1 MSTWTPER
9 EAELLTVG
17 GNTRPVTQAIATV
30 AAAALEV
37 SQRSISSIL
46 RKMGVEVETVATRSR
61 VFSEEQETA
70 LASFLEDNS
79 GEFTYAEIAAKFN
92 GGAFSA
98 KQVQGKILSME
109 MTGDV
114 KATPKVVVA
123 KSYSDEEEATF
134 VAMAKAGKCLEDIA
148 VALDKSVASARG
160 KALSLLRSE
169 TLTSIPTQRDK
180 AVKVDPIDAL
190 GDISE
195 MTVAEIALATDKTE
209 RGIKVIITRRGLS
222 CKDYKAKAKKSD

>member
-9 EAELLTVG
+9 EAELLTVV

-30 AAAALEV
+30 AATALEV
-37 SQRSISSIL
+37 SQRSISSKL
-46 RKMGVEVETVATRSR
+46 RKMGVEVEKVATRSR

-169 TLTSIPTQRDK
+169 TLTSIPTQRD
-180 AVKVDPIDAL
+180 
-190 GDISE
+190 
-195 MTVAEIALATDKTE
+195 
-209 RGIKVIITRRGLS
+209 
-222 CKDYKAKAKKSD
+222 